1 MIPVPIKYFMS
12 ATLSN
17 LKIFL
22 SFIEKKIPKITTE
35 NKERIKHISIGV
47 KPLFPAILEKSP
59 ILPHNTAA
67 TTISKYDIFFIFLF
81 LYIFK
86 ILKVILQK
94 LRVLD

>member
-59 ILPHNTAA
+59 ILPHNIAA
-67 TTISKYDIFFIFLF
+67 AIINKYDIFFIFLS
-81 LYIFK
+81 LYI
-86 ILKVILQK
+86 
-94 LRVLD
+94 